1 MKINTRDYGEIDI
14 NEDDILTFVEPIFG
28 FEEYKKFI
36 FLIEEDFEGQIAWLQ
51 SVDEPELCFIVAN
64 PNMVNFEYTPS
75 IPEHIKESICKD
87 GYEVWLMMVVHEE
100 LKESTVN
107 LKSPLIINFEKKVAI
122 QIILEDH
129 YSVRFPIFEL
139 EKGGNE
145 LC

>member
-75 IPEHIKESICKD
+75 IPEHIKEI
-87 GYEVWLMMVVHEE
+87 GRAHV
-100 LKESTVN
+100 
-107 LKSPLIINFEKKVAI
+107 
-122 QIILEDH
+122 
-129 YSVRFPIFEL
+129 
-139 EKGGNE
+139 
-145 LC
+145 